1 MGTTRMK
8 LFASVAAALL
18 LSAGAAG
25 AAMMPDEVSKK
36 VSQQFG
42 VKVLRVIST
51 DLDGRRAFSVRVMSP
66 GGNSNEAFRVDTLMV
81 DAETGQ
87 LLRAFRHLP
96 SGYALAG
103 DPAPDT
109 NRNSWSVPAD
119 GRVWR

>member
-1 MGTTRMK
+1 MGTTSMK
-8 LFASVAAALL
+8 RITLSAVALL
-18 LSAGAAG
+18 LSTGIAG

-42 VKVLRVIST
+42 VKVLRVIGAE
-51 DLDGRRAFSVRVMSP
+51 LDGRKVFAVRVMSP
-66 GGNSNEAFRVDTLMV
+66 GGNSNEAFRVDTLTV

-87 LLRAFRHLP
+87 LLRAFRHL
-96 SGYALAG
+96 SAGYALAG
-103 DPAPDT
+103 EPPPDT

>member
-1 MGTTRMK
+1 MGTTSMRS
-8 LFASVAAALL
+8 LAAGVAALL

-36 VSQQFG
+36 VSQQLG
-42 VKVLRVIST
+42 VTVLRVIGT
-51 DLDGRRAFSVRVMSP
+51 ELDGRRAFSVRVMSP

-81 DAETGQ
+81 DAENGQ

-103 DPAPDT
+103 DPSPDT